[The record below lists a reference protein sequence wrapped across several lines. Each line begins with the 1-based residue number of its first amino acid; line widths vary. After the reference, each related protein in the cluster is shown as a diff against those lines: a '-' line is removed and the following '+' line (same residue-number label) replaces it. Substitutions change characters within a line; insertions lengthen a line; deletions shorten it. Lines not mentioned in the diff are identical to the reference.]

1 MFGRTR
7 LSGLKLR
14 LAQTVLDRYAPQT
27 VSDSEYEPD
36 PSHGSTPPQAEVP
49 EGQASEGQVS
59 EGQVSEGPVSEGA
72 APAVSPEEIHSAD
85 SAPREA
91 AEAGAP
97 GAADSFDPAELLET
111 TPAAQPLRSPGG
123 EPPANR
129 DAERAVLGALLR
141 NPDRIP
147 EAAELL
153 EPEDFFDRR
162 NGFVFGALRSLSE
175 RSAPVDLVAVAE
187 SLRAAGHFTAVGGA
201 PTLIDLREC
210 VTSSALLAFHLRI
223 VAETATVRK
232 LITET
237 TEIAAKAYETRPD
250 GDAVRDLLDESE
262 ERIFRIASTKDVR
275 TAEPIS
281 RAIVET
287 FRQLDSRTGDGGLTG
302 LTTGYYDL
310 DDMLSGLNKGELI
323 IVAARPSMGK
333 TAFALNLIENAAMSR
348 PDWLE
353 QQPSVLMF
361 SLEMGCASLTSRM
374 LCSRARVPA
383 YLLRSGRLQGDLRH
397 SLSEAAD
404 DLSRTRISIDDTPG
418 LSMMSLRSRAR
429 RMKAAG
435 GLDMVV
441 VDYLQLL
448 TYPRS
453 ENRLQEIS
461 NISRSLKE
469 LSRELEIPVIAL
481 AQLSRAVESRDP
493 PRPQLSDLRESGSI
507 EQDADVV
514 MMLYRPEYYAKYRTE
529 ENQGMAEVI
538 IAKHRNGATGDVKLH
553 FFPEHMRFE
562 NRTPQDVVKYSVSS
576 SPPEGY

>member
-1 MFGRTR
+1 M
-7 LSGLKLR
+7 S
-14 LAQTVLDRYAPQT
+14 
-27 VSDSEYEPD
+27 VSQFDPD
-36 PSHGSTPPQAEVP
+36 PLAGDSAQPPP
-49 EGQASEGQVS
+49 EDLPG
-59 EGQVSEGPVSEGA
+59 
-72 APAVSPEEIHSAD
+72 PEEIHGGASSD
-85 SAPREA
+85 SAGAGEPTGGSDPSVQGPRPESLPA
-91 AEAGAP
+91 VDVPRATSS
-97 GAADSFDPAELLET
+97 DSFDPAELLE
-111 TPAAQPLRSPGG
+111 ASKSAQPLRVPGG
-123 EPPANR
+123 EPPSNR

-141 NPDRIP
+141 SPDRIP
-147 EAAELL
+147 EASEAL

-162 NGFVFGALRSLSE
+162 NGFVFDALRALSE

-187 SLRAAGHFTAVGGA
+187 CLRAAGHFTAVGGA
-201 PTLIDLREC
+201 PALIDLREC
-210 VTSSALLAFHLRI
+210 VTSAALLSFHVRI
-223 VAETATVRK
+223 VGETATVRK

-281 RAIVET
+281 RAIIET

-310 DDMLSGLNKGELI
+310 DDTLSGLNKGELI
-323 IVAARPSMGK
+323 IIAARPSMGK
-333 TAFALNLIENAAMSR
+333 TAFALNLMENAAMSQ
-348 PDWLE
+348 PDWMD
-353 QQPSVLMF
+353 QPPSVLMF

-404 DLSRTRISIDDTPG
+404 ELSRTRIAIDDTPG
-418 LSMMSLRSRAR
+418 ITMMSLRSRAR

-493 PRPQLSDLRESGSI
+493 PRPQLADLRESGSI

-529 ENQGMAEVI
+529 ENQGLAEVI
-538 IAKHRNGATGDVKLH
+538 IAKHRNGATGEVKLH

-576 SPPEGY
+576 GPPEEY